1 MNIKGLYIT
10 CHDIMTLTLM
20 QKMAN
25 SKRVLC
31 SFINGEGSYR
41 KDHIVY
47 TLIVKN
53 VFKGTIYAH

>member
-1 MNIKGLYIT
+1 MK
-10 CHDIMTLTLM
+10 LTLM

-53 VFKGTIYAH
+53 VFKGTIYAQ